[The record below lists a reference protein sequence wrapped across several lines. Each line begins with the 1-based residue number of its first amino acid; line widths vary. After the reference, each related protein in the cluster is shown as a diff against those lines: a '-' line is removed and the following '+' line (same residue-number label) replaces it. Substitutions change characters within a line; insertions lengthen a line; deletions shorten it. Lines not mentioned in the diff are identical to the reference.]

1 MCHQRQFPPELHW
14 VCLILFRAADFFK
27 FRVFFVFLPFG
38 AVVVSSLYSFLRL
51 FKNFSFHTLGL
62 TKAYVHVLTL
72 SIFAYY
78 SIDYVIFNN
87 ECLFCNLYCVVFVC
101 VCD

>member
-1 MCHQRQFPPELHW
+1 MNYVPSASVSTRITLG
-14 VCLILFRAADFFK
+14 LFNIISRSRFLQ
-27 FRVFFVFLPFG
+27 VSSFFVFLPFG

-78 SIDYVIFNN
+78 SIDSVIFQ
-87 ECLFCNLYCVVFVC
+87 
-101 VCD
+101 